1 MNREP
6 HLIGKRRRDMEREKN
21 AQRGMEREKNARYG
35 IAGKKIEWN

>member
-1 MNREP
+1 
-6 HLIGKRRRDMEREKN
+6 MEREKN